1 MLAAITEYNFLFN
14 SLLAV
19 IFGSITAGIAG
30 SYIVSKKMVFLSG
43 GITHASFGGIGI
55 AFFAGISPVLGAA
68 CFGVAS
74 AMGIQYMALKQKVSE
89 DSAIGFLW
97 AFGMAVGIIFIYLTP
112 GYTPDLMSYLFGSI
126 LTINSTDLLALAVLA
141 VILLLFFIR
150 YYRLIL
156 YVAFDEEFA
165 RTFTSRVDLFKYV
178 LIVLVSLVIVLNI
191 RIAGV
196 VLVLSLLT
204 IPPNIALLFTRNFA
218 RMIIISILSGFIG
231 MFTGLVASWYMNIPT
246 GATII
251 FTLVL
256 LWILSR
262 VMVWAC
268 TPRPDPGLG
277 RDKPVAYGVK
287 AKYEPSPKPSG
298 RDHEPR
304 NPKPETRNP
313 KPETRTPKPD
323 IL

>member
-1 MLAAITEYNFLFN
+1 MFASLLEYDFLLN

-43 GITHASFGGIGI
+43 GITHSSFGGIGI
-55 AFFAGISPVLGAA
+55 AYFIGISPILGAA

-74 AMGIQYMALKQKVSE
+74 AFGIQYLASRQKFSE

-126 LTINSTDLLALAVLA
+126 LTIHSADLTALAALAVVL
-141 VILLLFFIR
+141 VIFFLR

-156 YVAFDEEFA
+156 YIAFDEGYA
-165 RTFTSRVDLFKYV
+165 RTFSSRVDLFKYL
-178 LIVLVSLVIVLNI
+178 LIILVSLVVVLNI

-204 IPPNIALLFTRNFA
+204 IPPNIALLFTRNFSKV
-218 RMIIISILSGFIG
+218 IIISILAGFIG
-231 MFTGLVASWYMNIPT
+231 MLAGLTASWYLNIPT

-256 LWILSR
+256 LWVVSR
-262 VMVWAC
+262 VINFNGKRRTTNGKRETMNAKRGTKNYYYEIRFNCYRLRTRRLCSSNKSC
-268 TPRPDPGLG
+268 TD
-277 RDKPVAYGVK
+277 
-287 AKYEPSPKPSG
+287 
-298 RDHEPR
+298 
-304 NPKPETRNP
+304 
-313 KPETRTPKPD
+313 
-323 IL
+323 